1 MDDEELIGLYFGRD
15 EKAIK
20 ATADKYGGRLRT
32 LAYRLL
38 LDNGDTDEC
47 LNDTLFKV
55 WNAIPPNRPD
65 NLYAFCATICRRTA
79 INMLEKRTAQ
89 QRSAAV
95 VELTAEMEQCIP
107 APAEELSPD
116 EERLTEL
123 VNEFLGTLDEEKR
136 AVFIR
141 RYCFYETSAQI
152 AEKCG
157 IGESKVRVML
167 FRTRKRLKKF
177 IGGKGVKL

>member
-47 LNDTLFKV
+47 LNDTWFKV
-55 WNAIPPNRPD
+55 WNAIPPNRPK
-65 NLYAFCATICRRTA
+65 NLYAFCAAICRRTA

-95 VELTAEMEQCIP
+95 VELTAEMEQCIQTVLLLRNSRTDRGKFRYRREQG
-107 APAEELSPD
+107 A
-116 EERLTEL
+116 RY
-123 VNEFLGTLDEEKR
+123 
-136 AVFIR
+136 AV
-141 RYCFYETSAQI
+141 QN
-152 AEKCG
+152 AEKA
-157 IGESKVRVML
+157 EKVH
-167 FRTRKRLKKF
+167 
-177 IGGKGVKL
+177 